1 MNAHIVALIQLHT
14 FYLLCQM
21 ILARTNRCR
30 TQVQEL
36 GEGEK
41 TKGHG
46 KTFWIGSRDVSFWIL
61 LCNAFTIY
69 EDGYID
75 IDIGG

>member
-21 ILARTNRCR
+21 ILARTNR

-41 TKGHG
+41 TKDIGG
-46 KTFWIGSRDVSFWIL
+46 QFWIGGRDVSFWIL

>member
-21 ILARTNRCR
+21 ILARTNR

-41 TKGHG
+41 TKEHR
-46 KTFWIGSRDVSFWIL
+46 KTFLDWK
-61 LCNAFTIY
+61 
-69 EDGYID
+69 
-75 IDIGG
+75 